1 MSIVLE
7 NAATA
12 VRRELDK
19 ALVRRKNVK
28 HYIWVAT
35 FAANPETSQKN
46 LDKYLPEIANL
57 DVKIKELQDRL
68 ADIKAQLREMGITF
82 TIKATKPLTTR
93 KSPSP
98 RGINPKGAIGKI
110 SFTPEGQ
117 VSEEEAEGKTPEETE
132 QLSADRAMAKAFVFI
147 ADLMQRGYK
156 FHGKAGKSPI
166 VRNVDFHG
174 IQWCD
179 LPEGKLFFYT
189 TRRDVFRCYSSD
201 KR

>member
-57 DVKIKELQDRL
+57 DIKIKELQDRL
-68 ADIKAQLREMGITF
+68 ADIKAQLREMGIAF

-93 KSPSP
+93 KSPPP
-98 RGINPKGAIGKI
+98 RGSSTKNM
-110 SFTPEGQ
+110 S
-117 VSEEEAEGKTPEETE
+117 GKTSFILADDAREFISD
-132 QLSADRAMAKAFVFI
+132 LSKK
-147 ADLMQRGYK
+147 GYS
-156 FHGKAGKSPI
+156 FHGKPGKSP
-166 VRNVDFHG
+166 VLRHGEFHG
-174 IQWCD
+174 VQWCD
-179 LPEGKLFFYT
+179 TPEGKLFFYT
-189 TRRDVFRCYSSD
+189 TRQNVFRCYSSD

>member
-35 FAANPETSQKN
+35 FAANPETAQKN
-46 LDKYLPEIANL
+46 LDKYLPEIGQL
-57 DVKIKELQDRL
+57 DIKIKELQDRL
-68 ADIKAQLREMGITF
+68 ADIKAQLREMGIAF

-93 KSPSP
+93 KSPPP

-117 VSEEEAEGKTPEETE
+117 VSEEEAKDKTPEEIE
-132 QLSADRAMAKAFVFI
+132 QLSADRAMAKAFTFI

-156 FHGKAGKSPI
+156 FNGKKGSPV
-166 VRNVDFHG
+166 VRNNVHFHG
-174 IQWCD
+174 VYWYET
-179 LPEGKLFFYT
+179 PGSKLFFYT
-189 TRRDVFRCYSSD
+189 TRPDVFRTYSVS
-201 KR
+201 K